1 MRYKGER
8 ARGLIETIGMVPALL
23 AADAMHLPQ
32 CQSPLLRHAHTLWTN
47 PFVRN
52 RYAHEPQSAEWSVF
66 GQRAS
71 SQLGFCRTA
80 CPKTLRSWIMGWR
93 VEHLRTRL
101 DALAHAC
108 SCRPCLH
115 SLPMPTCAA
124 RLLAAPLA
132 KSARDTSRGTC
143 HNAYVQVRSHP
154 VTMETFC
161 QLGNPCNEERAPCR
175 TETPASARLTPP
187 HPYPTSPRQTRLPRP
202 TRRSR
207 PPTTEGP

>member
-71 SQLGFCRTA
+71 SQLGFCRAA
-80 CPKTLRSWIMGWR
+80 CPKTLRSGIMGW
-93 VEHLRTRL
+93 
-101 DALAHAC
+101 
-108 SCRPCLH
+108 
-115 SLPMPTCAA
+115 
-124 RLLAAPLA
+124 
-132 KSARDTSRGTC
+132 
-143 HNAYVQVRSHP
+143 
-154 VTMETFC
+154 
-161 QLGNPCNEERAPCR
+161 
-175 TETPASARLTPP
+175 
-187 HPYPTSPRQTRLPRP
+187 
-202 TRRSR
+202 
-207 PPTTEGP
+207 

>member
-52 RYAHEPQSAEWSVF
+52 RYAREPQSAEWSVF

-71 SQLGFCRTA
+71 SQMGFCRTA

-132 KSARDTSRGTC
+132 KSARDTSANLSQC
-143 HNAYVQVRSHP
+143 
-154 VTMETFC
+154 
-161 QLGNPCNEERAPCR
+161 
-175 TETPASARLTPP
+175 
-187 HPYPTSPRQTRLPRP
+187 
-202 TRRSR
+202 
-207 PPTTEGP
+207 